1 MSLGFSK
8 AGYNI
13 LAGLDNW
20 DTAIET
26 YRQNFGHPAIITD
39 LKDVGAAIDV
49 LTRYNPD
56 MIIGG
61 PPCQDFSSAG
71 KRDENNGR
79 GDLTISYAE
88 IVSSL
93 KPQWFVMENVSRIVK
108 TQKLLEAK
116 AILRNAGYG
125 MTQYVLDA
133 SLCGVPQ
140 TRKRFFLIGKMGAND
155 GFLLPF
161 IEKNLTDKP
170 MTIKDYFGNDIDIDH
185 YYRHPRSYARR
196 GIFSVHEPSPT
207 IRGVNRPI
215 PDGYKIHPGDPVN
228 SLDGIRELTTDER
241 SRIQTFPSTFR
252 FSGNKTAREQMIGN
266 AVPVNL
272 AYYVGKSI
280 LEYILFKKRQ
290 DSSVSSSDPAYWES
304 PAVQAALFESRSPYI
319 SQNTLTCICPDHAIR
334 WTTENMAFCA
344 PYSDIADIENVKKV
358 LLYDRNKAI
367 VGYYETGE
375 SRVIEKKEL
384 ETLGIPDTH
393 SDSDKTTKY
402 RIINLLPLTESI

>member
-26 YRQNFGHPAIITD
+26 YRQNFKHPAIITD
-39 LKDVGAAIDV
+39 LKDVGVAIDI
-49 LTRYNPD
+49 LTQYNPE

-88 IVSSL
+88 IVSYI

-108 TQKLLEAK
+108 TRKLLEAK

-125 MTQYVLDA
+125 MTQCVIDA

-140 TRKRFFLIGKMGAND
+140 RRKRFFLIGKMGAND

-170 MTIKDYFGNDIDIDH
+170 MTIKDYFGDDIDIDH

-228 SLDGIRELTTDER
+228 SLDGIRELTTEER
-241 SRIQTFPSTFR
+241 SRIQTFPSSFK
-252 FSGNKTAREQMIGN
+252 FLGNKTAREQMIGN

-290 DSSVSSSDPAYWES
+290 DSAVSSSDHAYWETS
-304 PAVQAALFESRSPYI
+304 AVQDTLFDSQSPYI
-319 SQNTLTCICPDHAIR
+319 SQKILTFMCPDHAIR

-344 PYSDIADIENVKKV
+344 PDSDITDIEKIKKV
-358 LLYDRNKAI
+358 LLYDRSKAI
-367 VGYYETGE
+367 VGCYETGR
-375 SRVIEKKEL
+375 SRIIEKKEL
-384 ETLGIPDTH
+384 KMLGIPDIH
-393 SDSDKTTKY
+393 PESDKTTKY
-402 RIINLLPLTESI
+402 RIINLLPLTNSI